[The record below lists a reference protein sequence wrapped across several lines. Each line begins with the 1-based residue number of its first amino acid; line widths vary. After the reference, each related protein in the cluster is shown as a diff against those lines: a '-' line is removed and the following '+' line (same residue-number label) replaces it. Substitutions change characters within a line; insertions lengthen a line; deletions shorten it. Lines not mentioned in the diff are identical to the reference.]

1 MMVTTRATGTIKWI
15 NEAKGFGII
24 TPDGGGMDL
33 LANLP
38 VRKSGDPAAG
48 LKIRQKVSYDVKPS
62 SDGDEAVNVRMI
74 A

>member
-1 MMVTTRATGTIKWI
+1 MIVTRKATGTIKWI

-38 VRKSGDPAAG
+38 VRKARDAHGG
-48 LKIRQKVSYDVKPS
+48 LKIKQKVSYEVKPS
-62 SDGDEAVNVRMI
+62 FDGDEAINVRMI

>member
-1 MMVTTRATGTIKWI
+1 MMVTTKATGTIKWI
-15 NEAKGFGII
+15 NQEKGFGII

-38 VRKSGDPAAG
+38 IRKAGDRTG
-48 LKIRQKVSYDVKPS
+48 ELKIKQKVSYEVKSS

>member
-1 MMVTTRATGTIKWI
+1 MMVTTKATGTIKWI

-38 VRKSGDPAAG
+38 VRKAGDRSGG
-48 LKIRQKVSYDVKPS
+48 LKIKQKVSYEVRPS